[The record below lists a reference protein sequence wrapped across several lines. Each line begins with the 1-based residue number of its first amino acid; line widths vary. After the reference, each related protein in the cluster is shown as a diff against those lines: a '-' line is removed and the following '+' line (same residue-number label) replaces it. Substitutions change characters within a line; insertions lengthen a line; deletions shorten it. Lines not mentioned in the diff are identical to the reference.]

1 MEGGTYL
8 SNQLA
13 FAIGPCAIRQQDCG
27 SLGIEVDPE
36 GASTESQ
43 VPDGVGGEVAA
54 GGGVGGGGIPA
65 ERSRTSSGTLLL
77 GKYFKG

>member
-1 MEGGTYL
+1 MEGRTYL
-8 SNQLA
+8 ADQLA
-13 FAIGPCAIRQQDCG
+13 FAIGPCAICEQDHG
-27 SLGIEVDPE
+27 NLGIEVDPE

-43 VPDGVGGEVAA
+43 VPDGVGGEVTA